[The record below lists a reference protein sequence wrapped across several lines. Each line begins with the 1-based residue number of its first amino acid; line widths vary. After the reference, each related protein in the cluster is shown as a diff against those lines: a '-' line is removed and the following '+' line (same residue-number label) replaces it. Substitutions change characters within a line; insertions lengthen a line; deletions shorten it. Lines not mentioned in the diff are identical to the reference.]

1 MAASA
6 HSSLHDRLHAAA
18 KRREELQAIK
28 NRKTGALEQS
38 RKNMQQLREKC
49 REKNID
55 PDNIDGFLAK
65 LHKAYR
71 EKVEAAVAEVEA
83 VEAELAPFIE
93 GDT

>member
-1 MAASA
+1 MATTT
-6 HSSLHDRLHAAA
+6 HGTLHDRLHAAS

-38 RKNMQQLREKC
+38 RKNMEQLQQKC
-49 REKNID
+49 RDKNID

-65 LHKAYR
+65 LHRAYQ
-71 EKVEAAVAEVEA
+71 EKVESAVAEVEA